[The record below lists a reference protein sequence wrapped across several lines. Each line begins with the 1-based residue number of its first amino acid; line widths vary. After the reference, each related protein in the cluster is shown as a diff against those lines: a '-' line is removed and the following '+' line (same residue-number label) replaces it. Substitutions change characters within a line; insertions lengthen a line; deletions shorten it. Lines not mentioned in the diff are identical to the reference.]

1 MIDWTQVS
9 IGTSAL
15 LVFFALVRMMIREFT
30 SRVKALSSD
39 HKNERDEW
47 RKTNERQQKRADD
60 IQQNSNLV
68 IGELSEVIK
77 ESLQENRQQRS
88 KEE

>member
-15 LVFFALVRMMIREFT
+15 LVFFALVRMMISQFT
-30 SRVKALSSD
+30 DSLRALSSD
-39 HKNERDEW
+39 HKSERDEW
-47 RKTNERQQKRADD
+47 RTTNERQQNRADD
-60 IQQNSNLV
+60 IQEKSNLV

-77 ESLQENRQQRS
+77 DSISNR
-88 KEE
+88 KTK

>member
-15 LVFFALVRMMIREFT
+15 LVFFALVRMMITEFT

-77 ESLQENRQQRS
+77 ESLQKRS
-88 KEE
+88 RDD

>member
-15 LVFFALVRMMIREFT
+15 LVFFALVRMMISQFT
-30 SRVKALSSD
+30 SSLRALSSD
-39 HKNERDEW
+39 HKSERNEW
-47 RKTNERQQKRADD
+47 RTTNERQQNRADD

-77 ESLQENRQQRS
+77 DSLRKNSRRQDD
-88 KEE
+88 

>member
-15 LVFFALVRMMIREFT
+15 LVFFALVRMMISQFT
-30 SRVKALSSD
+30 SSLRALSSD

-47 RKTNERQQKRADD
+47 RTTNERQQNRADD

-77 ESLQENRQQRS
+77 DSLRKNSRRQDD
-88 KEE
+88 

>member
-15 LVFFALVRMMIREFT
+15 LVFFALVRMMITEFT

-60 IQQNSNLV
+60 IHKNSNLV

-77 ESLQENRQQRS
+77 ESLQKRS
-88 KEE
+88 RDD